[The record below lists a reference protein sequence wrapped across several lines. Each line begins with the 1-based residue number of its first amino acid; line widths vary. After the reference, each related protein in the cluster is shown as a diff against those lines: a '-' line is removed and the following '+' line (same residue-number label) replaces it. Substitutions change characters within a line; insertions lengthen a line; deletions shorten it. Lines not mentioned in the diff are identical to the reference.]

1 MAKDRFVWAETIFI
15 SIVGRRNYGT
25 LSKVPS
31 NSMNGSMLVHFFV
44 LPEEREPLVKMD
56 LACIN
61 NFAIKLI
68 NKVAFCI

>member
-1 MAKDRFVWAETIFI
+1 MAEFIFI
-15 SIVGRRNYGT
+15 SILGKENDGT
-25 LSKVPS
+25 ISNVPS
-31 NSMNGSMLVHFFV
+31 NSKNGSMLVHFFV
-44 LPEEREPLVKMD
+44 LPEEREPLVKID